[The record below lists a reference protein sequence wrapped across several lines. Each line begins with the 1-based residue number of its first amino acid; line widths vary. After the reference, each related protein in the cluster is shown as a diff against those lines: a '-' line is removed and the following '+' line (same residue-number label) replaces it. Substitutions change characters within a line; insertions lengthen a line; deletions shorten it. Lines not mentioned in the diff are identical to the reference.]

1 MVYELSEEKR
11 LILSNI
17 EEFAKRKVEP
27 ISKKVDEED
36 HIPEELYVEMKE
48 HGLLSLIIPQEYGG
62 LGLDTITYSKV
73 LEIFGR
79 YSGGIALSLEAHNS
93 LGLNHVFLFGS
104 EHMKK
109 MVIDYTLRNSRPV
122 AWALTEPSSGTDAKN
137 MSTTYRKEGNRY
149 FINGS
154 KIFITHGASA
164 KYIVVMAKGENGINA
179 FLVDGDSLGLE
190 RNKIMNKMGVR
201 GSDTA
206 EIVFN
211 NVEVPS
217 ENLIGN
223 EGEGFK
229 QALKILEGGRI
240 AIAGIALGLAEA
252 ALNLSIDYAKQRKA
266 FGTTLSQF
274 QGIQFYLADIATN
287 VQAAR
292 LLIEHAAELY
302 DRGMNA
308 RKEISMAKY
317 FASQVAMDA
326 SRMAIQIYGGYGYFR
341 DFGIERYLR
350 DSKLMEIGEGT
361 NEVQKMII
369 ARELL
374 K

>member
-36 HIPEELYVEMKE
+36 HIPEELYVEMKD

-109 MVIDYTLRNSRPV
+109 MVIDYTLKNSRPV

-252 ALNLSIDYAKQRKA
+252 ALNLSIDYVKQRKA

>member
-36 HIPEELYVEMKE
+36 HIPEELYVEMKD

-109 MVIDYTLRNSRPV
+109 MVIDYTLKNSRPV

-137 MSTTYRKEGNRY
+137 MSTTYRKDGNRY

-252 ALNLSIDYAKQRKA
+252 ALNLSIDYVKQRKA

>member
-252 ALNLSIDYAKQRKA
+252 ALNLSIDYVKQRKA

>member
-36 HIPEELYVEMKE
+36 HIPKELYVEMKD

-109 MVIDYTLRNSRPV
+109 MVIDYTLKNSRPV

>member
-27 ISKKVDEED
+27 ISRKVDEED
-36 HIPEELYVEMKE
+36 HIPEELYVEMKD

>member
-1 MVYELSEEKR
+1 MVYEPSEEKR

-17 EEFAKRKVEP
+17 EEFAKRKIEP

-36 HIPEELYVEMKE
+36 HIPEELYMEMKD
-48 HGLLSLIIPQEYGG
+48 HGLMSLLIPEVYGG

-73 LEIFGR
+73 LEIMGR

-93 LGLNHVFLFGS
+93 LGLNHVFLFGND
-104 EHMKK
+104 EMRR
-109 MVIDYTLRNSRPV
+109 MVIDYTLKNARPV
-122 AWALTEPSSGTDAKN
+122 AWALTEQTSGTDAKN
-137 MSTTYRKEGNRY
+137 MNTTYKKDGGKY
-149 FINGS
+149 IINGS
-154 KIFITHGASA
+154 KIFITHGVSA
-164 KYIVVMAKGENGINA
+164 RYIVIMAKGERGISA
-179 FLVDGDSLGLE
+179 FLLDGESPGLE
-190 RNKIMNKMGVR
+190 RNKLHGKMGVR

-206 EIVFN
+206 EIILRD
-211 NVEVPS
+211 VEVPE
-217 ENLIGN
+217 ENIIGN
-223 EGEGFK
+223 EGEGFR
-229 QALKILEGGRI
+229 QAMKILEGGRI
-240 AIAGIALGLAEA
+240 AIAAIALGLAQA
-252 ALNLSIDYAKQRKA
+252 SLDYSIDYAKQRKA
-266 FGTTLSQF
+266 FGNTISQF
-274 QGIQFYLADIATN
+274 EGIQFYLADIATN
-287 VQAAR
+287 IQASR

-302 DRGMNA
+302 DRGLPA

-326 SRMAIQIYGGYGYFR
+326 SRMAIQIHGGYGYFR

-369 ARELL
+369 AKELL

>member
-302 DRGMNA
+302 DKGMNA

-369 ARELL
+369 SRELL